1 MVTNMIKMIAA
12 VGKNLELGKD
22 NGLLWDIPEDTKFFR
37 STTAGHTVVM
47 GRLTYESIGR
57 PLPKRRNIVISRN
70 PDYKPEGVDIAKSFD
85 EALEMCGHN
94 CFIIGGAGIYKLGLE
109 CADEIILT
117 EIDNAYPDADV
128 YFPEFDKSEWNREV
142 ISESEDN
149 GLKFCFVKYSK
160 KENK

>member
-1 MVTNMIKMIAA
+1 MVRMIAA

-22 NGLLWDIPEDTKFFR
+22 NSLMWSISEDMKFFR

-70 PDYKPEGVDIAKSFD
+70 LNYKPEGVETASSLED
-85 EALEMCGHN
+85 ALKMCGHD
-94 CFIIGGAGIYKLGLE
+94 CFIIGGATVYKLGLE
-109 CADEIILT
+109 YADEIILT

-128 YFPEFDKSEWNREV
+128 YFPEFDKSEWDREV
-142 ISESEDN
+142 IAQSEDN
-149 GLKFCFVKYSK
+149 GLRFSFVRYTK
-160 KENK
+160 KVSAQ